1 MFPGEQHEGR
11 REVVEG
17 EDACNRTGDV
27 VRFLDRCLRGSWT
40 AADLDEGGGKEE
52 WTEVAPAEAADSL
65 DEATE
70 YEGEVVSTC
79 DAVLTWGEFG
89 GTTRTS
95 NLSTNPECACS
106 ECNHAARKPRLLA
119 FGRDPLV
126 NALTEP
132 DIRFHVPGVQQN
144 LHVRRK
150 FD

>member
-1 MFPGEQHEGR
+1 MRDRVLDERVKHGR
-11 REVVEG
+11 RNETRSVHAVDVQG
-17 EDACNRTGDV
+17 VGDILAQAHV
-27 VRFLDRCLRGSWT
+27 G
-40 AADLDEGGGKEE
+40 
-52 WTEVAPAEAADSL
+52 EVAPAEAADSL